1 MDTPFL
7 KYSRM
12 TIITLSAILIV
23 ANFVFGFFGVMAEL
37 TNSRNNR
44 IEPGIQYADLKKD
57 LEGVRIA
64 GFLSDGNETPEGND
78 GQFMLAQYMLAPTI
92 LDLNISTHRYSIL
105 DCSTPGKAMGI
116 LKIINA
122 KPIRVNLFGKILAEK
137 NL

>member
-7 KYSRM
+7 KYSR
-12 TIITLSAILIV
+12 IVIFGLSIILIII
-23 ANFVFGFFGVMAEL
+23 NFVFGFFGVMAQIARQK
-37 TNSRNNR
+37 TNRVD
-44 IEPGIQYADLKKD
+44 PGIQYAAFKKD